1 MQFDDLYGRA
11 LDLELNSN
19 DSNTLYTSTR
29 RQQAIN
35 DGYQEFAA
43 LTECFI
49 RRSTLTVSCNVA
61 EYVLSTI
68 SDFARISAQGGVEWH
83 HTSSGSSGVFTQL
96 AGFELE
102 RRDEFWLN
110 RFEPGWRQSTTPTQ
124 PRAYYLRSEGGQLIL
139 GLSNPPKVGSSES
152 AKLIVPYVARPDAM
166 TASTQVPFTVGGN
179 TRTDLVEYHQAL
191 PHYAAYK
198 LLPLIGDMDGA
209 KEQLAKFMG
218 YVTRFLGNLRPK
230 GGTHVTV
237 ARSYFRE
244 AKRSRGDD
252 DREWVRNQWS

>member
-83 HTSSGSSGVFTQL
+83 HTSSGSSGVFTQI

-166 TASTQVPFTVGGN
+166 TASTQVPFTVSG
-179 TRTDLVEYHQAL
+179 
-191 PHYAAYK
+191 
-198 LLPLIGDMDGA
+198 MDGA

>member
-1 MQFDDLYGRA
+1 
-11 LDLELNSN
+11 
-19 DSNTLYTSTR
+19 
-29 RQQAIN
+29 
-35 DGYQEFAA
+35 
-43 LTECFI
+43 
-49 RRSTLTVSCNVA
+49 
-61 EYVLSTI
+61 
-68 SDFARISAQGGVEWH
+68 
-83 HTSSGSSGVFTQL
+83 
-96 AGFELE
+96 
-102 RRDEFWLN
+102 
-110 RFEPGWRQSTTPTQ
+110 
-124 PRAYYLRSEGGQLIL
+124 
-139 GLSNPPKVGSSES
+139 
-152 AKLIVPYVARPDAM
+152 VPYVARPDAM